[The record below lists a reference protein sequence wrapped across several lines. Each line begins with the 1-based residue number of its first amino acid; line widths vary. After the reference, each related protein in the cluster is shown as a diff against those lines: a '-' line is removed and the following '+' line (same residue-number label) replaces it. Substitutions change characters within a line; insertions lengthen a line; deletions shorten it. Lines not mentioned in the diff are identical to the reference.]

1 MDKVEIKKD
10 KLLLVEGNDDQN
22 FFQKLLQEIV
32 LNDIQII
39 PMGGKEN
46 FGTIN
51 FKKVIIAPGFREVK
65 SLGIV
70 RDADDNADNA
80 FRGICTVLKECGLPV
95 PAQPMEIISASLK
108 LRECDLPME
117 LKVGVLVIPPGAA
130 KGEIEDLCLTAIN
143 EYNELECIE
152 NYFRC
157 LKEKL
162 PLDKFPKELSK
173 AKIQAFLASREESV
187 PHLGIAAQRG
197 FFPLGHNIFK
207 DIKIFLKS
215 L

>member
-1 MDKVEIKKD
+1 MDKIEIKAQ
-10 KLLLVEGNDDQN
+10 KLLLVEGNDDQGV
-22 FFQKLLQEIV
+22 FQKLIEEIGV
-32 LNDIQII
+32 DDIQVHS
-39 PMGGKEN
+39 MGGKDN
-46 FGTIN
+46 FRIPNLKSIIN
-51 FKKVIIAPGFREVK
+51 TPGFREVK

-70 RDADDNADNA
+70 RDADENANNT
-80 FRGICTVLKECGLPV
+80 FSSICIILRECSLPV
-95 PAQPMEIISASLK
+95 PAQPMEIISAS
-108 LRECDLPME
+108 

-130 KGEIEDLCLTAIN
+130 KGEIEDLCLAAIK

-152 NYFRC
+152 NYFSC

-162 PLDKFPKELSK
+162 PLDKFPKELPK

-187 PHLGIAAQRG
+187 PHLGVAAQKG
-197 FFPLGHNIFK
+197 YFPLDHNIFK

>member
-1 MDKVEIKKD
+1 MDKIEIKAI

-22 FFQKLLQEIV
+22 LFQKLIEDVGL
-32 LNDIQII
+32 DGIQII
-39 PMGGKEN
+39 SMNGKEN
-46 FGTIN
+46 FGIPNLKSVIN
-51 FKKVIIAPGFREVK
+51 TPGFREVK

-70 RDADDNADNA
+70 QDADENANNT
-80 FRGICTVLKECGLPV
+80 FSSICTVLRECDLPV
-95 PAQPMEIISASLK
+95 PAQPMEIISAS
-108 LRECDLPME
+108 

-130 KGEIEDLCLTAIN
+130 KGEIEDLCLAAIK

-152 NYFRC
+152 NYFSC

-162 PLDKFPKELSK
+162 PLDKFPKDLSK

-187 PHLGIAAQRG
+187 PHLGVAAQKG
-197 FFPLGHNIFK
+197 FFPLDHNIFE
-207 DIKIFLKS
+207 DIKIFLRS